1 MRRGWKSRLR
11 PLRSDARQVALD
23 DGHVDLGYAVHVVV
37 DDDGF
42 VPPVSSR
49 VTFVKLE
56 EQAITR

>member
-37 DDDGF
+37 DDDGL
-42 VPPVSSR
+42 VPRVSSR